1 MLENRLRTENLTK
14 KELSRIV
21 ERIEEIHGIAEQK
34 GYRTLQRETEK
45 AAEELK
51 AVEESIEARKKRT
64 SEELY
69 LSTAGEIEARDVVRR
84 LELSAIERKQL
95 RPDIDRTDVVFAEED
110 LDNKGIKVEG
120 QGNLDTKETEGY
132 NKNIHSD
139 EAKEHLTESPLQL
152 TETFYKELEK
162 ALSGENEENEGVKS
176 DIDYSLLDE
185 LVNSGIKCNIDDVVA
200 VIKITDGR
208 LIWLENGNSKAGL
221 EHIMQHVDQ
230 FVAKGISRDKISD
243 FVIYA
248 LKNGNVVGIQR
259 TRTIYEVL
267 YEGKLQRVAISV
279 GENGFI
285 VGANPKS
292 MPK

>member
-1 MLENRLRTENLTK
+1 M
-14 KELSRIV
+14 
-21 ERIEEIHGIAEQK
+21 
-34 GYRTLQRETEK
+34 
-45 AAEELK
+45 
-51 AVEESIEARKKRT
+51 
-64 SEELY
+64 
-69 LSTAGEIEARDVVRR
+69 
-84 LELSAIERKQL
+84 
-95 RPDIDRTDVVFAEED
+95 
-110 LDNKGIKVEG
+110 
-120 QGNLDTKETEGY
+120 
-132 NKNIHSD
+132 
-139 EAKEHLTESPLQL
+139 TESPLQL

-200 VIKITDGR
+200 VIKITGGR